1 MHDEITK
8 LIYENQQVIIRI
20 CRGFFSGQADREDL
34 FQEIVY
40 KVLRSYGKFRHE
52 SSFTTWLYR
61 ISVNTAITYTRQKKQ
76 TAVLPGELPDFSQ
89 PESATPDQEEIRQ
102 LYRAIDKLKRIE
114 KGIILLY
121 LEERTYEEIADI
133 TGFSL
138 SNVSVRIHRI
148 KKKLKSIYESVS

>member
-8 LIYENQQVIIRI
+8 LIYENQQIIFRI
-20 CRGFFSGQADREDL
+20 CKGFFSGQADREDL

-61 ISVNTAITYTRQKKQ
+61 ISVNTAITYTRQKKR
-76 TAVLPGELPDFSQ
+76 TALLSGELPDFS
-89 PESATPDQEEIRQ
+89 ESGSATRDEDDIRQ
-102 LYRAIDKLKRIE
+102 LYRAIDKLSRIE

-133 TGFSL
+133 TGFSV

-148 KKKLKSIYESVS
+148 KKKLKSIYESIS